1 MGFFDAL
8 RRVLTGDPRR
18 DGLPGESYRP
28 GEVDLGDSPSPEFPG
43 RVPAADPAA
52 MAAPPRITDY
62 DRDQWRRKLKRI
74 LDQLP
79 TSQGE
84 WVDLMADAGALALDT
99 DWVEHCQ
106 REEFA
111 LLVRAAVADRR
122 VTLAE
127 HSKLELARTLIG
139 IPDVEAEATL
149 HTIVAEAQEF
159 FNKPIEGA

>member
-8 RRVLTGDPRR
+8 RRVLAGDPRSE
-18 DGLPGESYRP
+18 GLPGESLRP
-28 GEVDLGDSPSPEFPG
+28 SEMDLGDSPHPEFPG

-52 MAAPPRITDY
+52 MAAPPQTTDY

-74 LDQLP
+74 LERLP
-79 TSQGE
+79 ASQSE
-84 WVDLMADAGALALDT
+84 WTELMADAGALGLDT
-99 DWVEHCQ
+99 AWVEQCQ

-111 LLVRAAVADRR
+111 LLIRRAVGDRQ

-127 HSKLELARTLIG
+127 HSKLELARSLIG
-139 IPDVEAEATL
+139 LTEAEAETTL